1 MERCARQ
8 ALRAVAAGS
17 RRVDWRRAAA
27 ATGRVSGAFPSLLR
41 PILAEIYLCHAGSG
55 HQTEDENVW
64 TQAPEACKA
73 RWAVLSREG

>member
-1 MERCARQ
+1 
-8 ALRAVAAGS
+8 
-17 RRVDWRRAAA
+17 
-27 ATGRVSGAFPSLLR
+27 VSGAFPSLLR
-41 PILAEIYLCHAGSG
+41 PILTEIYLCHAGSG